1 MIEYLRVK
9 LYARCRFKKFM
20 VTPAVYTSYY
30 TEEGL
35 HRPLFTD
42 PLHLYLADD
51 DELIYNSSSAA
62 LSPRK
67 GYEFSEIEV
76 PVDYNQINGLSSSG
90 KVPRFIALET
100 RLETGKSIDIYG
112 WIDDIEPVAVKG
124 PSANCR
130 IRWHVDYWLTE
141 ENFRQY
147 YNYYTLTGTRTPI
160 QYGQGTVKRGPES
173 MKRPDPSEPRKW
185 IYDSES
191 KIGLSNKGPYAILLR
206 TKTSGGV
213 TTIKLDFWDL
223 TNAIIDS
230 GNTYDIPGIKDIY
243 NGLTEEMLGLDPD
256 SIIGVWFS
264 PIAPALNNPSDIQ
277 THVYGANTYAWYEK
291 DWGHNTAMIYTTNTF
306 FSNSTIKTD
315 DDAKYLVC
323 DPNYV
328 IFGTLPWGIETD
340 HVTSR
345 LDISTSGASIFLEFT
360 ITIGGQNVHQRAM
373 GMEIQMPLIA
383 APITSNALSSYV
395 YSGQQEYDKQMAFIQ
410 QQQNLKSGVANSGNS
425 AMGGLIGGA
434 MAGGPIGAA
443 VGAVAGFALG
453 TAGAF
458 VNQTIQ
464 QEADAKSQAATEKL
478 LSNQAANV
486 IAPGG
491 GPGWYQNGTGNWK
504 IVKLV
509 RDSQSASELSD
520 DQTER
525 GFITDAW
532 VSDCSSLIATGGP
545 LRIEG
550 LEVKGDINAR
560 GRREISALFA
570 RGVHIDIIT

>member
-1 MIEYLRVK
+1 M
-9 LYARCRFKKFM
+9 A
-20 VTPAVYTSYY
+20 
-30 TEEGL
+30 
-35 HRPLFTD
+35 
-42 PLHLYLADD
+42 
-51 DELIYNSSSAA
+51 
-62 LSPRK
+62 
-67 GYEFSEIEV
+67 
-76 PVDYNQINGLSSSG
+76 
-90 KVPRFIALET
+90 
-100 RLETGKSIDIYG
+100 
-112 WIDDIEPVAVKG
+112 
-124 PSANCR
+124 
-130 IRWHVDYWLTE
+130 
-141 ENFRQY
+141 
-147 YNYYTLTGTRTPI
+147 
-160 QYGQGTVKRGPES
+160 
-173 MKRPDPSEPRKW
+173 
-185 IYDSES
+185 
-191 KIGLSNKGPYAILLR
+191 
-206 TKTSGGV
+206 
-213 TTIKLDFWDL
+213 
-223 TNAIIDS
+223 
-230 GNTYDIPGIKDIY
+230 
-243 NGLTEEMLGLDPD
+243 
-256 SIIGVWFS
+256 
-264 PIAPALNNPSDIQ
+264 
-277 THVYGANTYAWYEK
+277 
-291 DWGHNTAMIYTTNTF
+291 
-306 FSNSTIKTD
+306 
-315 DDAKYLVC
+315 
-323 DPNYV
+323 NYV

-360 ITIGGQNVHQRAM
+360 IIIGGQNVHQHAM

-395 YSGQQEYDKQMAFIQ
+395 YSGQQEYDKQIAFIQ

-532 VSDCSSLIATGGP
+532 VSDCSSLIASGGP

-550 LEVKGDINAR
+550 LEVKGDISAR

-570 RGVHIDIIT
+570 RGVHIDVIT